1 MQRKFEGTVT
11 RDPETEHV
19 RSIKPGEE
27 VESMWNGLGRTVE
40 AIGWSPTG
48 GETMEGFLVS
58 YVYIKADELVDGL
71 LFPQGADGE
80 MVDNLFRNDPS
91 AKKIFEQGGS
101 IDIRKFANDLDM
113 ENEPMDDN
121 EFEMYTDSELDG
133 EQLAALEDDD
143 GDSDWDI
150 DDESSIEAIDNTIE
164 ILSAQMKKS
173 KIREPVYYLP
183 ILWDPPGAKQIPDL
197 VGKDAANLMHAMR
210 NAFRRLKEYVS
221 NDMAMHA
228 DFMRHIDRQKS
239 IETDE
244 IVVFKNYWHQA
255 DQEPGTIKRYGE
267 LMLMVA
273 TMDQMVMQSGLD
285 PGPFELAKFMLLK
298 DNKRSSGDSVDDIFP
313 IEWRKAIRP
322 VIIRLF
328 RAGVI
333 CSSYDGSVAGIT
345 IAGTEPSRS
354 PDLYLDYRIGIP
366 PSNIV
371 SHLKDPTSLDRDFII
386 KRIGLFASSNPDARF
401 SVLRLWSA
409 PHFYPLM
416 LSIDQRATCAFLD
429 DRGRAWEFKF
439 VPKDMPYSEWSI
451 HHQLSLRLEPWKNI
465 FGLQIIVVEWGCD
478 VGCSDEAMET

>member
-1 MQRKFEGTVT
+1 
-11 RDPETEHV
+11 
-19 RSIKPGEE
+19 
-27 VESMWNGLGRTVE
+27 
-40 AIGWSPTG
+40 
-48 GETMEGFLVS
+48 
-58 YVYIKADELVDGL
+58 
-71 LFPQGADGE
+71 
-80 MVDNLFRNDPS
+80 
-91 AKKIFEQGGS
+91 
-101 IDIRKFANDLDM
+101 
-113 ENEPMDDN
+113 
-121 EFEMYTDSELDG
+121 
-133 EQLAALEDDD
+133 
-143 GDSDWDI
+143 
-150 DDESSIEAIDNTIE
+150 
-164 ILSAQMKKS
+164 MKKS

-239 IETDE
+239 I
-244 IVVFKNYWHQA
+244 V
-255 DQEPGTIKRYGE
+255 
-267 LMLMVA
+267 
-273 TMDQMVMQSGLD
+273 
-285 PGPFELAKFMLLK
+285 
-298 DNKRSSGDSVDDIFP
+298 
-313 IEWRKAIRP
+313 
-322 VIIRLF
+322 F

-451 HHQLSLRLEPWKNI
+451 HHQLSLRLEPWKKI
-465 FGLQIIVVEWGCD
+465 FGLQVIVCKDLVLVMGRDKADCRLLSGGVTWAVQTKPWRLEVDFWRSFVNVDAKFLEGLD
-478 VGCSDEAMET
+478 RRWLD

>member
-1 MQRKFEGTVT
+1 M
-11 RDPETEHV
+11 P
-19 RSIKPGEE
+19 
-27 VESMWNGLGRTVE
+27 
-40 AIGWSPTG
+40 
-48 GETMEGFLVS
+48 
-58 YVYIKADELVDGL
+58 AD
-71 LFPQGADGE
+71 
-80 MVDNLFRNDPS
+80 
-91 AKKIFEQGGS
+91 
-101 IDIRKFANDLDM
+101 
-113 ENEPMDDN
+113 
-121 EFEMYTDSELDG
+121 
-133 EQLAALEDDD
+133 
-143 GDSDWDI
+143 
-150 DDESSIEAIDNTIE
+150 
-164 ILSAQMKKS
+164 
-173 KIREPVYYLP
+173 
-183 ILWDPPGAKQIPDL
+183 
-197 VGKDAANLMHAMR
+197 
-210 NAFRRLKEYVS
+210 
-221 NDMAMHA
+221 
-228 DFMRHIDRQKS
+228 
-239 IETDE
+239 
-244 IVVFKNYWHQA
+244 
-255 DQEPGTIKRYGE
+255 
-267 LMLMVA
+267 
-273 TMDQMVMQSGLD
+273 
-285 PGPFELAKFMLLK
+285 
-298 DNKRSSGDSVDDIFP
+298 SGDSVDDIFP

-465 FGLQIIVVEWGCD
+465 FGLQIIVCKDLVRVMGRDQADCRLLSGGVTWAVQTKPWRLEVDFWRSFVNVDAEFLEGLD
-478 VGCSDEAMET
+478 RQWLD